1 MEKVL
6 LAIDGVTPDKKAF
19 HHAVELCLRIKAE
32 LNVLQIVR
40 PQNITGCFQKMKHTA
55 SQARQLFEGSM
66 MAATFAEAGEHET
79 ADALMTE
86 ALENIKKLLPESEK
100 AGVPYH
106 LTMKS
111 GDPAEAIIKYVRAHR
126 DVVIAVYD
134 AVNEKCPQPG
144 DRKMKNALQAISK
157 AIPVPVVLV
166 QADA

>member
-6 LAIDGVTPDKKAF
+6 LAIDGVMPNRKAF

-32 LNVLQIVR
+32 LSVLNIVR
-40 PQNITGCFQKMKHTA
+40 PQKITGCLEKMKRTA
-55 SQARQLFEGSM
+55 NQARQFFEGSM
-66 MAATFAEAGEHET
+66 MAATFAEVGEHET
-79 ADALMTE
+79 AEALMAE

-111 GDPAEAIIKYVRAHR
+111 GEPAEAIVKYVRSHR
-126 DVVIAVYD
+126 DVVVAVYD
-134 AVNEKCPQPG
+134 AGHEKCPQPG

-157 AIPVPVVLV
+157 AIPVPVVMV

>member
-6 LAIDGVTPDKKAF
+6 LAIDGVMPDRKAF
-19 HHAVELCLRIKAE
+19 NHAVELCLRIKAE
-32 LNVLQIVR
+32 LNVLHIVR
-40 PQNITGCFQKMKHTA
+40 PQNITGCLQKMKQTA
-55 SQARQLFEGSM
+55 KQARKFFEGSM

-111 GDPAEAIIKYVRAHR
+111 GDPAESIVQYVRAHR
-126 DVVIAVYD
+126 DVVVAVYD
-134 AVNEKCPQPG
+134 AANETCPHLG
-144 DRKMKNALQAISK
+144 ERKMRNALQAISK
-157 AIPVPVVLV
+157 AIPVPVVMV